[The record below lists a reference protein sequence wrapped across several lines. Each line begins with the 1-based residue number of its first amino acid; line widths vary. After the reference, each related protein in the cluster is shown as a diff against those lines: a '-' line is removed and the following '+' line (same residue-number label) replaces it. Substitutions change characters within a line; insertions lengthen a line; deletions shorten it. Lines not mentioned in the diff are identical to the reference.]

1 MDCLNVWFKPGGEP
15 SLVTLLALEQVSVII
30 DLQRTK
36 ERKTVIERED

>member
-1 MDCLNVWFKPGGEP
+1 M
-15 SLVTLLALEQVSVII
+15 VTLLALEQVSVII